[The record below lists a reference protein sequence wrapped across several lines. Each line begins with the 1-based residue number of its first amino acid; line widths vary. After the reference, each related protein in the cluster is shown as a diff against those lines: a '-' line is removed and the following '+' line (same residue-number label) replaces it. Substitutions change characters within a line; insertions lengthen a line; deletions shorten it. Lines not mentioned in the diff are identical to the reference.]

1 MQASDIG
8 SYGVRRSPDYPYHRQ
23 HSPSLDVG
31 AFCQAEVGSA
41 GRRIHR
47 RALRHAAMFL
57 ATCALVLLDDAGNW
71 IISKARPGINI
82 GQAAENISSNAGAN
96 EAVGMCL
103 LT

>member
-1 MQASDIG
+1 
-8 SYGVRRSPDYPYHRQ
+8 
-23 HSPSLDVG
+23 
-31 AFCQAEVGSA
+31 
-41 GRRIHR
+41 
-47 RALRHAAMFL
+47 MFL
-57 ATCALVLLDDAGNW
+57 ATGALVLLDDAGNW